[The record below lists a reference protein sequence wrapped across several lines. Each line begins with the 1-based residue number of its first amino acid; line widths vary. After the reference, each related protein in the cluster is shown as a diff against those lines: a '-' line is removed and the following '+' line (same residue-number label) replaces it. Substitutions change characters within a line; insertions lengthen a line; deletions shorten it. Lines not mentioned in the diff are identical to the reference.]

1 MTRVSTEVIKA
12 GAPMSRTTGRRAW
25 AACAIGAVAVLALTA
40 CTGEPPP
47 PPTLRVDRGSVQ
59 TTVSASGNLVGI
71 SEQTL
76 GFPRRGQIKE
86 VLVKV
91 GDQVVPGQ
99 ELARMDD
106 FALQQ
111 TLTQE
116 QASLAEAQAEVDRAT
131 GNNSVNATGRTL
143 DQAREILDA
152 VKKQVDET
160 NDLNEAATKRAR
172 EQLDFDKTVLD
183 RAWDTLKRVQDTCD
197 DDDGDAALSGS
208 SAEDNQDP
216 QPSSTPKTRS
226 PSQDDDGSTEGASFT
241 VEGIAYDQTPAQT
254 PSCAEQIDTAR
265 TAVDNAKRT
274 VLQSE
279 AALDSAKHQ
288 EDVDRAAGQVSIER
302 EQQTVISAEND
313 SGAAQNDRPADIEVR
328 RAQLRNAQAA
338 VRVAQQ
344 DVDNTVLYAPV
355 AGTVSAI
362 NARAGEFVGEATGT
376 TPVAPGSSA
385 TIPESN
391 DIVSGDSG
399 GGGGSQG
406 NGGPFMVLSDINSF
420 QLVVPFEESDA
431 ARIAVNQQV
440 EVTVDAVP
448 DLRAQATVLAIAPTG
463 TPSSGIVEY
472 NATIVLRDAADP
484 RLRDGQTALADVI
497 TDSLDNVLRV
507 PSATVRREG
516 ANTVVDVRGEDGQPV
531 PTPFTAGT
539 AGDEYTQVLSGL
551 REGQELLLP
560 QPAPAAAGGGGGPGG
575 GG

>member
-1 MTRVSTEVIKA
+1 
-12 GAPMSRTTGRRAW
+12 MSRTTGRRAW
-25 AACAIGAVAVLALTA
+25 AACAIGAAAVLALTA
-40 CTGEPPP
+40 CTAEPPP

-59 TTVSASGNLVGI
+59 STVSASGTLVAI

-76 GFPRRGQIKE
+76 GFPRRGQLTE
-86 VLVKV
+86 VLVGV

-99 ELARMDD
+99 ELARIDD
-106 FALQQ
+106 FALRQ
-111 TLTQE
+111 TLQQE
-116 QASLAEAQAEVDRAT
+116 QANLAEAQAELDRAQ
-131 GNNSVNATGRTL
+131 GNNRVNATGRTL

-152 VKKQVDET
+152 VKKQVEET

-172 EQLDFDKTVLD
+172 EQLDFDKRVLD
-183 RAWDTLKRVQDTCD
+183 RAWDTLRQTEDSCGDGDDSSAQSSIEDEPETPAPTTTSRTPAPPD
-197 DDDGDAALSGS
+197 DDD
-208 SAEDNQDP
+208 P
-216 QPSSTPKTRS
+216 
-226 PSQDDDGSTEGASFT
+226 STEGASFT
-241 VEGIAYDQTPAQT
+241 VEGIAHRPAQT
-254 PSCAEQIDTAR
+254 PSCQEQINSAR

-279 AALDSAKHQ
+279 AALDQAKHQ

-313 SGAAQNDRPADIEVR
+313 SGAARNDRPADIEVR

-344 DVDNTVLYAPV
+344 DVDNTVLYAPT

-362 NARAGEFVGEATGT
+362 NGRAGEFVGEATGT
-376 TPVAPGSSA
+376 TPVAPGSTA
-385 TIPESN
+385 TIPESA
-391 DIVSGDSG
+391 DLASDGGSSGN
-399 GGGGSQG
+399 GGGS
-406 NGGPFMVLSDINSF
+406 PLIVLNNLDTY

-448 DLRAQATVLAIAPTG
+448 DLRAPATVLAIAPTG
-463 TPSSGIVEY
+463 TPSNGIVEY
-472 NATIVLRDAADP
+472 NATIVLREGDA

-497 TDSLDNVLRV
+497 VESVDNVLRI
-507 PSATVRREG
+507 PSAAVRREG
-516 ANTVVDVRGEDGQPV
+516 ASTIVDVRGPDGQPV
-531 PTPFTAGT
+531 PTPFDAG
-539 AGDEYTQVLSGL
+539 AVGDEYTQVLSGL

-560 QPAPAAAGGGGGPGG
+560 PAPPAAAAGGGGGGPGG

>member
-1 MTRVSTEVIKA
+1 
-12 GAPMSRTTGRRAW
+12 MSRTTGRRTW
-25 AACAIGAVAVLALTA
+25 AGCAIGAVAVLALTA

-59 TTVSASGNLVGI
+59 TTVSASGTLVGI

-76 GFPRRGQIKE
+76 GFPRRGQITE
-86 VLVKV
+86 VLVGV
-91 GDQVVPGQ
+91 GDTVVPGQ

-111 TLTQE
+111 TLAQE
-116 QASLAEAQAEVDRAT
+116 QANLAEAQAELDRAQ
-131 GNNSVNATGRTL
+131 GGNSVNATGRTL

-160 NDLNEAATKRAR
+160 NDLNESATKRAR
-172 EQLDFDKTVLD
+172 EQLSFDKQVLD
-183 RAWDTLKRVQDTCD
+183 RAWDNLHRIEDTCD
-197 DDDGDAALSGS
+197 DDDSAGS
-208 SAEDNQDP
+208 SSAQREETSDPPESSKTSPPPTSANSEPQD
-216 QPSSTPKTRS
+216 
-226 PSQDDDGSTEGASFT
+226 QDDTEDTSFT
-241 VEGIAYDQTPAQT
+241 VEGIAYTQTQTCADQIA
-254 PSCAEQIDTAR
+254 TAR
-265 TAVDNAKRT
+265 TEVDNAKRT

-279 AALDSAKHQ
+279 AALDTAKHQ
-288 EDVDRAAGQVSIER
+288 EDVDRAAGTVSVER
-302 EQQTVISAEND
+302 ELQIVISAEND
-313 SGAAQNDRPADIEVR
+313 SGAARNDRPADIEVR

-344 DVDNTVLYAPV
+344 DVDNTTLYAPV

-362 NARAGEFVGEATGT
+362 NGRVGEFVGEATGT
-376 TPVAPGSSA
+376 TPVAPGSTA

-391 DIVSGDSG
+391 DIAAGGDSG
-399 GGGGSQG
+399 NGGSASSA
-406 NGGPFMVLSDINSF
+406 FMVLNNIDSF

-440 EVTVDAVP
+440 EVTVDAIP
-448 DLRAQATVLAIAPTG
+448 DLRAPATVLAIAPTG

-472 NATIVLRDAADP
+472 NATIVLREGSDT

-497 TDSLDNVLRV
+497 TDSMDNVLRV
-507 PSATVRREG
+507 PSAAVRREG
-516 ANTVVDVRGEDGQPV
+516 SATIVDVRGEDNQPV
-531 PTPFTAGT
+531 PTPFEAGT

-560 QPAPAAAGGGGGPGG
+560 QVQAASTSGGGGGPGG

>member
-1 MTRVSTEVIKA
+1 
-12 GAPMSRTTGRRAW
+12 MSRTTGRRAW

-111 TLTQE
+111 TLAQQ

-152 VKKQVDET
+152 VKKQVSET

-172 EQLDFDKTVLD
+172 EQLDFDRKVLD
-183 RAWDTLKRVQDTCD
+183 RAIDKLHRDEDGCD
-197 DDDGDAALSGS
+197 DGNDS
-208 SAEDNQDP
+208 SLAESNPSTEDSEP
-216 QPSSTPKTRS
+216 TKVPKSSTKKPPPAS
-226 PSQDDDGSTEGASFT
+226 DDDSTEGASFI
-241 VEGIAYDQTPAQT
+241 VGGIAYSPAQT
-254 PSCAEQIDTAR
+254 TQSCQEIVDADR
-265 TAVDNAKRT
+265 TAVENAKRT

-362 NARAGEFVGEATGT
+362 NGRAGEFVGEATGT
-376 TPVAPGSSA
+376 TPVAPGSTA

-391 DIVSGDSG
+391 DIAAGDSG
-399 GGGGSQG
+399 GGGSQG
-406 NGGPFMVLSDINSF
+406 SGGPFMVLSDINSF

-440 EVTVDAVP
+440 DVTVDAVP
-448 DLRAQATVLAIAPTG
+448 DLHAPATVLAIAPAG

-472 NATIVLRDAADP
+472 NATIVLRDGSDP

-497 TDSLDNVLRV
+497 VESVDNVLRV
-507 PSATVRREG
+507 PSAAVRREG

-531 PTPFTAGT
+531 PTPFEAGT

-560 QPAPAAAGGGGGPGG
+560 QPAQSAASGGGGRGPGG

>member
-1 MTRVSTEVIKA
+1 
-12 GAPMSRTTGRRAW
+12 MSRTTGRRTW
-25 AACAIGAVAVLALTA
+25 AGCAIGAVAVLALTA

-59 TTVSASGNLVGI
+59 TTVSASGTLVGI

-76 GFPRRGQIKE
+76 GFPRRGQLTE
-86 VLVKV
+86 VLVGV
-91 GDQVVPGQ
+91 GDTVVPGQ

-111 TLTQE
+111 TLSQE
-116 QASLAEAQAEVDRAT
+116 QANLAEAQAELDRAQ
-131 GNNSVNATGRTL
+131 GGNSVNATGRTL

-160 NDLNEAATKRAR
+160 NDLNESATKRAR
-172 EQLDFDKTVLD
+172 EQLSFDKEVLG
-183 RAWDTLKRVQDTCD
+183 RAWDNLRRVEDTCD
-197 DDDGDAALSGS
+197 DDDSAGS
-208 SAEDNQDP
+208 SAAQNDDPPEPTEEPDPTKAPRTSAPPEDD
-216 QPSSTPKTRS
+216 
-226 PSQDDDGSTEGASFT
+226 TEDTSFT
-241 VEGIAYDQTPAQT
+241 VEGIAYTQTQTCADQVA
-254 PSCAEQIDTAR
+254 TAR
-265 TAVDNAKRT
+265 TEVDNAKRT

-279 AALDSAKHQ
+279 AALDTAKHQ
-288 EDVDRAAGQVSIER
+288 EDLDRAAGKVSVER
-302 EQQTVISAEND
+302 ELQIVISAEND
-313 SGAAQNDRPADIEVR
+313 SGAARNDRPADIEVR

-344 DVDNTVLYAPV
+344 DVDNTTLYAPV

-362 NARAGEFVGEATGT
+362 NGRVGEFVGEATGT
-376 TPVAPGSSA
+376 TPVAPGSTA

-391 DIVSGDSG
+391 DIAAGGDSG
-399 GGGGSQG
+399 NGGSAG
-406 NGGPFMVLSDINSF
+406 SAFMVLNNIDSF

-440 EVTVDAVP
+440 EVTVDAIP
-448 DLRAQATVLAIAPTG
+448 DLRAPATVLAIAPTG

-472 NATIVLRDAADP
+472 NATIVLREGSDS

-497 TDSLDNVLRV
+497 TDSVDNVLRV
-507 PSATVRREG
+507 PSAAVRREG
-516 ANTVVDVRGEDGQPV
+516 SATIVDVRGEDDQPV
-531 PTPFTAGT
+531 PTPFEAGT
-539 AGDEYTQVLSGL
+539 TGDEYTQVLSGL

-560 QPAPAAAGGGGGPGG
+560 QVQAASTSGGGGGPGG